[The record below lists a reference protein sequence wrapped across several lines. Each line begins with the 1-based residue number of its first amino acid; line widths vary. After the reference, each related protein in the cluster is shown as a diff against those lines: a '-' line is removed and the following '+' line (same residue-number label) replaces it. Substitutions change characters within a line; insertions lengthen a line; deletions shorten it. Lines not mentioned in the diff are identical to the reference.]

1 MIDACDHSMPS
12 YPPPARQVL
21 GLVIAFVVCFAA
33 ALLGIL
39 ATMPQIPTWYQGI
52 SKPPWTPPDWIFG
65 PVWSLLYAMMAV
77 AAWLIWRKVG
87 CSAGKKPLLWFALQL
102 ALNSLWSILFF
113 GLHSPGWALADIF
126 LLWLAILMTMRAFW
140 PVSTWAAMLLLPYF
154 LWVSFA
160 SVLNATI
167 WQMNA

>member
-1 MIDACDHSMPS
+1 MVDACDHSMPPVPS
-12 YPPPARQVL
+12 PGRQVV
-21 GLVIAFVVCFAA
+21 GLVIAFVVCFGAA
-33 ALLGIL
+33 GLGNL
-39 ATMPQIPTWYQGI
+39 ATMAQIPTWYQGI

-65 PVWSLLYAMMAV
+65 PVWSLLYGMMAI
-77 AAWLIWRKVG
+77 AAWLIWRKAGWSV
-87 CSAGKKPLLWFALQL
+87 GKKPLLWFALQL